1 MIKSIT
7 FKSRKNNKSRF
18 ETVLV
23 ITEHGLRMV
32 NTNHPGAKNTEEF
45 IEYLLKQKRGGRN
58 SHAEILWQSPMIKK
72 SKQQIDFPFFAAPA
86 MNTSAS
92 ELFERYQTL
101 TGQEKKILKLIL
113 RNYRQKAICKKLNIQ
128 LGTEK
133 TYRKKVHEKM
143 EIKDFSDL
151 TDCDRDL
158 LLKFTHEK

>member
-18 ETVLV
+18 ETILV
-23 ITEHGLRMV
+23 ITEHGLSLID
-32 NTNHPGAKNTEEF
+32 TNHPGAKNTDAF

-58 SHAEILWQSPMIKK
+58 SQAEILLQSQTKKK
-72 SKQQIDFPFFAAPA
+72 SKSQTDFRFVAAPA

-101 TGQEKKILKLIL
+101 TGQEKRILKLIL
-113 RNYRQKAICKKLNIQ
+113 RNYRQKVICRLLNIQ

-143 EIKDFSDL
+143 QIKDFSDL
-151 TDCDRDL
+151 TDSDRDL

>member
-1 MIKSIT
+1 M
-7 FKSRKNNKSRF
+7 
-18 ETVLV
+18 
-23 ITEHGLRMV
+23 
-32 NTNHPGAKNTEEF
+32 
-45 IEYLLKQKRGGRN
+45 
-58 SHAEILWQSPMIKK
+58 K
-72 SKQQIDFPFFAAPA
+72 SKSKSQTDFRFADAPV

-113 RNYRQKAICKKLNIQ
+113 RNYRQKAICKMLNIQ

-151 TDCDRDL
+151 TDSDRDL

>member
-32 NTNHPGAKNTEEF
+32 NTNHPDAKNTEEF
-45 IEYLLKQKRGGRN
+45 IEYLLKQNRGRRN
-58 SHAEILWQSPMIKK
+58 SHAEILWQSPIIKK
-72 SKQQIDFPFFAAPA
+72 SKQQVDFPFFAAPA
-86 MNTSAS
+86 MNTSAY

-101 TGQEKKILKLIL
+101 TGQEKKILSFIL

-143 EIKDFSDL
+143 QIKDFSDL
-151 TDCDRDL
+151 TDSDRDL